1 MRRTR
6 IIGDIAN
13 WLGVRIPPPAASN
26 LSKRFPSALFKFH
39 FCRISKNKRSL

>member
-26 LSKRFPSALFKFH
+26 LSKRFPRHYLNFIFAGSVKTKGL
-39 FCRISKNKRSL
+39 